1 MEVFPRPRYL
11 DRIRPYIGTNLI
23 KAIVGQ
29 RRVGKSYVLRQIADL
44 LRTEHPDWIVLHID
58 CERLEWRHLRIGD
71 DLVKE
76 VEGIISSKMR
86 GAAGMRQGKVAL
98 LLDEVQG
105 IEGYEGAV
113 RGFAADERFDVYIS
127 GSNADLLSGDI
138 ATLFAGRAVR
148 IEIHSLT
155 YDEFLVFNKL
165 QDSDIS
171 LQRFLRNGGLPFLA
185 NLPQDDIVVREYL
198 AAVLDSVVLKD
209 VVQRHGIR
217 SPALLERI
225 LEFTADNVGSPT
237 SARNISNYLKSI
249 RVDASPQSVLD
260 YLGYL
265 TRSFAVIRC
274 PTMDIVGKKILE
286 GVSKYYFEDLGLRSV
301 VRGDRNADIGKTV
314 ENAVFGR
321 LVADGWTVSSG
332 RIGEYEIDFIAE
344 RGEDRR
350 YIQAAY
356 LMPDQNTRDREF
368 GSLASLK
375 GGWQRY
381 VISMDPIIQ
390 DWQGIHHVN
399 LGHFLREGL

>member
-71 DLVKE
+71 DLVKK
-76 VEGIISSKMR
+76 VESIISSKMR

-148 IEIHSLT
+148 MEIHSLT

-185 NLPQDDIVVREYL
+185 NLPQDDILVIEYL
-198 AAVLDSVVLKD
+198 A
-209 VVQRHGIR
+209 
-217 SPALLERI
+217 
-225 LEFTADNVGSPT
+225 
-237 SARNISNYLKSI
+237 
-249 RVDASPQSVLD
+249 
-260 YLGYL
+260 
-265 TRSFAVIRC
+265 
-274 PTMDIVGKKILE
+274 
-286 GVSKYYFEDLGLRSV
+286 
-301 VRGDRNADIGKTV
+301 
-314 ENAVFGR
+314 
-321 LVADGWTVSSG
+321 
-332 RIGEYEIDFIAE
+332 
-344 RGEDRR
+344 
-350 YIQAAY
+350 
-356 LMPDQNTRDREF
+356 
-368 GSLASLK
+368 
-375 GGWQRY
+375 
-381 VISMDPIIQ
+381 
-390 DWQGIHHVN
+390 
-399 LGHFLREGL
+399 